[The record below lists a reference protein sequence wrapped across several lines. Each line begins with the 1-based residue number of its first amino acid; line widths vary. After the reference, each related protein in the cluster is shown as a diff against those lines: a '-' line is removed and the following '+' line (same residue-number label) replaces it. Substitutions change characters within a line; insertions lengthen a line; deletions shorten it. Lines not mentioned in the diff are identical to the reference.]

1 MFKIAICDDDAWY
14 RLDLVELIR
23 ESYTGNE
30 EVDIS
35 EFCSGR
41 MLLEQK
47 IDEFDVIF
55 LDIQME
61 EMDGNETAVR
71 LKKKGYRGILV
82 QCSGIYH
89 PTPETIKISPYR
101 YLLKQDSREKTMMEL
116 KEVWEELLSRKQCM
130 ELDASYVREKVKVKV
145 SDITYITH
153 HPKGSVLHL
162 YAEKMKQF
170 TEGNIIAPYSFEELL
185 NLLEEIG
192 FAIPHNSYIVNLRF
206 VSGFDIKRETI
217 VVDGKTM
224 FMSRGKKDTFLS
236 SLTEYSRKKYKE
248 KL

>member
-1 MFKIAICDDDAWY
+1 MFKIAICDDDARY
-14 RLDLVELIR
+14 RFELVELIR

-35 EFCSGR
+35 EFCSGK

-47 IDEFDVIF
+47 TEEFDVVF

-61 EMDGNETAVR
+61 EMDGNETAIR
-71 LKKKGYRGILV
+71 LKKKGYRGLLV
-82 QCSGIYH
+82 QCSGIHH

-101 YLLKQDSREKTMMEL
+101 YLLKQDSREKIMMEL
-116 KEVWEELLSRKQCM
+116 KEVWGELLSRKQCM
-130 ELDASYVREKVKVKV
+130 ELEASYVREKMKVKV

-153 HPKGSVLHL
+153 HPKGSILHL
-162 YAEKMKQF
+162 YAEKMEQF
-170 TEGNIIAPYSFEELL
+170 TEGNIIVPYSFEELL
-185 NLLEEIG
+185 KLLMESG
-192 FAIPHNSYIVNLRF
+192 FAVPHNSYIINLRF

-224 FMSRGKKDTFLS
+224 FMSRGKKDAFLA

-248 KL
+248 RL

>member
-145 SDITYITH
+145 ADITYITH

-170 TEGNIIAPYSFEELL
+170 AEGNIIAPYSFEELL

-217 VVDGKTM
+217 VVEGKTM

-248 KL
+248 KI